1 MEYKMTSTLEILDI
15 FLPKLGRE
23 KPISSLHL
31 SSSSVQVLPQ
41 AKSMCA
47 KTSPDLRRES
57 LQIYEDLSKV
67 QDSKKGTKELQYL
80 NRH

>member
-1 MEYKMTSTLEILDI
+1 MTSTLEILDI
-15 FLPKLGRE
+15 FLPKLGGGGGG
-23 KPISSLHL
+23 PISSLHL

-67 QDSKKGTKELQYL
+67 
-80 NRH
+80 